1 MAKRNVNVVLKQ
13 DVTTLG
19 LSGDV
24 VKVRPGY
31 ARNFL
36 IPRGLAVIASRANVK
51 QIEHEKQLALQRL
64 EQMRAKAQEDAK
76 RFGGLTLHVAKQ
88 VADPEEGKLFGSV
101 SLADVMEALK
111 VKGFDD
117 VDKKQVVLPEDA
129 IKHTGSYEIHIRLM
143 AGVEVPV
150 KLEVKTAA

>member
-13 DVTTLG
+13 DVSTLG

-64 EQMRAKAQEDAK
+64 EQQREEAKEFAK
-76 RFGGLTLHVAKQ
+76 RFDGLELHVAKQ
-88 VADPEEGKLFGSV
+88 VADPAEGKLFGSV
-101 SLADVMEALK
+101 SLADVMEALE

-117 VDKKQVVLPEDA
+117 VDKKQVVLPEET
-129 IKHTGSYEIHIRLM
+129 IKRTGSYEIQIRLM

>member
-1 MAKRNVNVVLKQ
+1 MAKRNVNVVLKK
-13 DVTTLG
+13 DVSTLG

-36 IPRGLAVIASRANVK
+36 IPRGMAVIASRANVK

-76 RFGGLTLHVAKQ
+76 RFDGLTLHVAKQ
-88 VADPEEGKLFGSV
+88 VADVEEGKLFGSV
-101 SLADVMEALK
+101 SLADIMEALE
-111 VKGFDD
+111 VKGFED

-129 IKHTGSYEIHIRLM
+129 IKRTGSYEIHIRLM

>member
-1 MAKRNVNVVLKQ
+1 MAKRNVNVVLRQ
-13 DVTTLG
+13 DVSSLG

-24 VKVRPGY
+24 VKVRPGF

-36 IPRGLAVIASRANVK
+36 LPRGMAVIASRANVK

-76 RFGGLTLHVAKQ
+76 RFDGLELHVAKQ
-88 VADPEEGKLFGSV
+88 VADPAEGKLFGSV
-101 SLADVMEALK
+101 SIGDVMEALK
-111 VKGFDD
+111 VKGFED
-117 VDKKQVVLPEDA
+117 VDKKQVILPEDT
-129 IKHTGSYEIHIRLM
+129 IKTTGSYEILIRLM
-143 AGVEVPV
+143 AGVDVPV

>member
-1 MAKRNVNVVLKQ
+1 MAKRNVNVVLKK
-13 DVTTLG
+13 DVSTLG

-36 IPRGLAVIASRANVK
+36 IPRGMAVIASRANVK

-64 EQMRAKAQEDAK
+64 EQKRAQAQEMAK
-76 RFGGLTLHVAKQ
+76 RFDGLELHVAKQ
-88 VADPEEGKLFGSV
+88 VADPMEGKLFGSV
-101 SLADVMEALK
+101 SLGDIMEALE
-111 VKGFDD
+111 VKGFAD
-117 VDKKQVVLPEDA
+117 VDKKQVVLPEEA
-129 IKHTGSYEIHIRLM
+129 IKRTGSYEIHIRLI